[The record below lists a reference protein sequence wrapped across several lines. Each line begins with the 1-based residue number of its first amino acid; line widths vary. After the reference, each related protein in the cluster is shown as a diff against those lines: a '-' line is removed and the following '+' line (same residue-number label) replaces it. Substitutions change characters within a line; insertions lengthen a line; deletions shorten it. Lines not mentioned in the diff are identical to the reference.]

1 MKKIIGILTLIAAG
15 TFTSCTDDFLQLP
28 PEDSLSQTIFFET
41 QSDFE
46 QAINATYAPL
56 RDLHQIPGGANFQGA
71 WGMAELT
78 SDNTYYKYNPSYRAV
93 QDGESIADFYVN
105 DGNGTIANKYTTNY
119 LIIARA
125 NQILALIDE
134 VEFDDNAVKDNV
146 KGQAYFLRAMA
157 YFDLVQ
163 FYGSVPLHL
172 VPVTGREDAA
182 LPLST
187 PAEVYTQILSDV
199 GEAVNLLPVKSSQ
212 EEGRATRGSAQ
223 MLLANIHMVQGNWSS
238 AESVL
243 TTLVGSGEYDLLGD
257 YADVFDLNNKNSLE
271 SIFEV
276 QFLEGTEGFAS
287 SFQYQWLPMPLTAEQ
302 VAEITGVGISQA
314 ANTEGFNIPTPD
326 LLESYEDGDLRK
338 TVSIDS
344 IEVDGTFF
352 PYIDKFWT
360 PHSTPQITG
369 SNWPVYRYSEALLF
383 MAEAVNEQGRP
394 GEAEPFL
401 NDVRERAGLAPL
413 TGLNQAEMRQAIMD
427 ERRVELAFENKRWLD
442 LVRTGTAQEVMSA
455 FGARVKADPQAYYFP
470 AGFGPPAAAFS
481 TIYETFPLP
490 AGEAL
495 LNPNF

>member
-1 MKKIIGILTLIAAG
+1 MRKIIGIITLIAAG
-15 TFTSCTDDFLQLP
+15 TFTSCSEDFLQLP
-28 PEDSLSQTIFFET
+28 PEDSLSQTIFFQT

-46 QAINATYAPL
+46 QAINATYGPL
-56 RDLHQIPGGANFQGA
+56 RDLYNIGGNSQGA
-71 WGMAELT
+71 WGMGELT
-78 SDNTYYKYNPSYRAV
+78 SDNTYYKYNPNYRAV

-105 DGNGTIANKYTTNY
+105 DGNGTISIKYTTNY

-146 KGQAYFLRAMA
+146 KGQALYLRALA

-163 FYGSVPLHL
+163 YYGAVPLHL

-187 PAEVYTQILSDV
+187 PAEIYAQILSDV
-199 GEAVNLLPVKSSQ
+199 GDAVSLLPAKSAQ
-212 EEGRATRGSAQ
+212 EPGRATRGSAQ
-223 MLLANIHMVQGNWSS
+223 MLLANVYMVQENWAS
-238 AESVL
+238 AESTL
-243 TTLVGSGEYDLLGD
+243 TSLVGSGEYDLLGD
-257 YADVFDLNNKNSLE
+257 YANVFDLNNKNSIE

-287 SFQYQWLPMPLTAEQ
+287 TFPYNWMPEPVTAEQ
-302 VAEITGVGISQA
+302 VAQITGVPNSQA
-314 ANTEGFNIPTPD
+314 SNQQGFNIPTPD
-326 LLESYEDGDLRK
+326 LLESYEDGDLRE

-344 IEVDGTFF
+344 IDTDGNYY
-352 PYIDKFWT
+352 PYIKKFWT
-360 PHSTPQITG
+360 PHSTPGITG
-369 SNWPVYRYSEALLF
+369 VNWPVYRYAEALLF

-394 GEAEPFL
+394 GDAEQYI
-401 NDVRERAGLAPL
+401 NAVRTRAGLPGI
-413 TGLNQAEMRQAIMD
+413 TGVDQATMRQAIMD

-442 LVRTGTAQEVMSA
+442 LVRTGTAQAVMSA
-455 FGARVKADPQAYYFP
+455 FGDRVKANPTDYYFP
-470 AGFGPPAAAFS
+470 EGFGPPAAAF
-481 TIYETFPLP
+481 TNIYELFPLP